1 MGIDLGF
8 ATVLGWQK
16 IRGDVT
22 SFMEKVKARQ
32 LEDER
37 KAVLFGRFDVF
48 AKAYHA
54 YRGPKTQRD
63 YDSDINPHLPDLAM
77 MDEFRA
83 ILDVPEGSDLSVLDD
98 ADVMRAKFE
107 AAIPKW
113 REERKNE
120 LTAMVRAT
128 LTIPDDV
135 EDPLQLVTALFLCTC
150 CRRDGMTYPDV
161 VSHPC
166 LRINNHCTDIYSRAV
181 KRNWYPTSI
190 QSAWGSRYLQVS
202 THAVS
207 VMKSILDT
215 CRLDQDRTILSDMA
229 SCQARVVCK
238 SCSTCSMSAF
248 DCSPDGKV
256 TKEDHWRS
264 FHVYDYHDAVSSA
277 CIPHIVGSSR

>member
-1 MGIDLGF
+1 M
-8 ATVLGWQK
+8 VLGWQK

-98 ADVMRAKFE
+98 ADVMRANFE

-113 REERKNE
+113 RE
-120 LTAMVRAT
+120 
-128 LTIPDDV
+128 
-135 EDPLQLVTALFLCTC
+135 
-150 CRRDGMTYPDV
+150 
-161 VSHPC
+161 
-166 LRINNHCTDIYSRAV
+166 
-181 KRNWYPTSI
+181 
-190 QSAWGSRYLQVS
+190 
-202 THAVS
+202 
-207 VMKSILDT
+207 
-215 CRLDQDRTILSDMA
+215 
-229 SCQARVVCK
+229 
-238 SCSTCSMSAF
+238 
-248 DCSPDGKV
+248 
-256 TKEDHWRS
+256 
-264 FHVYDYHDAVSSA
+264 
-277 CIPHIVGSSR
+277 